1 MPLWRIFSHPQT
13 FSKDQRVGIAQKVT
27 ELYVSRGL
35 PAFYVNVIFIDI
47 DENGIFIGGEPKKN
61 FVRVVIEQIARTM
74 SSPDTDE
81 GKKSRRMW
89 MDMIND
95 TLKPYIIDRVELDW
109 ELHISE
115 TPRDLWRTKGIDPP
129 PAHSDAEK
137 MWVEKNKP
145 VPYI

>member
-1 MPLWRIFSHPQT
+1 
-13 FSKDQRVGIAQKVT
+13 
-27 ELYVSRGL
+27 
-35 PAFYVNVIFIDI
+35 
-47 DENGIFIGGEPKKN
+47 
-61 FVRVVIEQIARTM
+61 M
-74 SSPDTDE
+74 SISQ
-81 GKKSRRMW
+81 
-89 MDMIND
+89 